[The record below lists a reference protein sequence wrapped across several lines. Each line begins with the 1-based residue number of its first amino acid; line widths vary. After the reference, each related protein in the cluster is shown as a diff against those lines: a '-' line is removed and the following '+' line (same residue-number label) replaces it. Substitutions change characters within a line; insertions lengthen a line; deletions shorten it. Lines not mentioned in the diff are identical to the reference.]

1 MAKLVLRNCY
11 VAITPDG
18 GSPVNFSSHVSSVT
32 VNLTKDEVETTN
44 FGGDGRER
52 VHGLKD
58 DSFEMNFQ
66 QDFDAASVDDTL
78 YPLWDQEEEFTV
90 TVRPTSAAVSASN
103 PEYSATCI
111 LLEYTPLAGDVGDL
125 SETEVSF
132 PAQRQGIAR
141 ATS

>member
-1 MAKLVLRNCY
+1 MAKLVLRDCY
-11 VAITPDG
+11 IEVDG
-18 GSPVNFSSHVSSVT
+18 TDFSSHVSSVT
-32 VNLTKDEVETTN
+32 INLSKDEIDTTN

-52 VHGLKD
+52 AHGLKD
-58 DSFEMNFQ
+58 DSFEVTFQ
-66 QDFDAASVDDTL
+66 QDFDANSVDDVL
-78 YPLWDQEEEFTV
+78 YPLWDNEDEFV
-90 TVRPTSAAVSASN
+90 VKVRPRRGSGSAAPDN

-125 SETEVSF
+125 STTDVTF